1 MRNLPRFLVLTG
13 FTLVVVAPILWV
25 LIGSLKQSTEIFTN
39 PWGLPA
45 SPKWDNYAG
54 AWNEEGLGQGFINS
68 VIACVISLAV
78 LLPVG
83 AMAAYILARYPFRGS
98 KLISHFFMGGMM
110 FPNFLL
116 VIPLFFLLNEF
127 KLVDSMPGLVIVYVA
142 YSLSFT
148 IFVLGGFFQ
157 ALPHE
162 LHEAAILDGCGH
174 TGVFTRIMLPLVRPG
189 LIVVGIF
196 NAIGLWNEYPL
207 ALILL
212 TSPEKR
218 TLPLKIADMTL
229 NQQYQ
234 ANYGHLFA
242 GLVLVMLPVTLIYWF
257 LRERIQEAMV
267 AGAVKG

>member
-1 MRNLPRFLVLTG
+1 MMRAARILLLTG
-13 FTLVVVAPILWV
+13 FTLLVLAPVLWV
-25 LIGSLKQSTEIFTN
+25 LLGSLKESTEVFTN
-39 PWGLPA
+39 PWGLPKN
-45 SPKWDNYAG
+45 PQWGNYG
-54 AWNEEGLGQGFINS
+54 AAWKDEGLGKGFVNS
-68 VIACVISLAV
+68 FLVTLFSMAI

-98 KLISHFFMGGMM
+98 KALFNVFLGGMM

-116 VIPLFFLLNEF
+116 VIPLFFLLKDFGLAN
-127 KLVDSMPGLVIVYVA
+127 SMTGLVIAYVA

-148 IFVLGGFFQ
+148 IFVLTGFFQ

-162 LHEAAILDGCGH
+162 LHEAAIIDGCGH
-174 TGVFTRIMLPLVRPG
+174 VGVFSRIMLPLVRPG

-207 ALILL
+207 ALVLL
-212 TSPEKR
+212 TDPERK

-242 GLVLVMLPVTLIYWF
+242 GLVLVMLPVTIVFWF

>member
-1 MRNLPRFLVLTG
+1 MRGIPRILLLIG
-13 FTLVVVAPILWV
+13 FTLVVLTPVLWV
-25 LIGSLKQSTEIFTN
+25 LVGSLKQSTEVFTN
-39 PWGLPA
+39 PWGLPEK
-45 SPKWDNYAG
+45 PQWGNYAA
-54 AWNEEGLGQGFINS
+54 AWKDEGLGQGFMNS
-68 VIACVISLAV
+68 FLACVVSLAI

-83 AMAAYILARYPFRGS
+83 SMAAYIFARYPFRGS
-98 KLISHFFMGGMM
+98 KGLFNVFLGGMM

-116 VIPLFFLLNEF
+116 VIPLFFLLTQLHIAN
-127 KLVDSMPGLVIVYVA
+127 SMTGLVIAYVA

-148 IFVLGGFFQ
+148 IFVLTGFFQ

-162 LHEAAILDGCGH
+162 LHEAAIIDGCSH

-207 ALILL
+207 ALVLL
-212 TSPEKR
+212 TDPERK

-242 GLVLVMLPVTLIYWF
+242 GLVLVMLPVTLVFWL
-257 LRERIQEAMV
+257 LREKIQEAMV